1 MGLVM
6 ARPLPET
13 VLFDLDGTL
22 VDNFEAIH
30 RCYDDVMSMMG
41 LPGVTLEQIRR
52 AVGGS
57 VNVTVVK
64 LAGEANAP
72 TATRLFREHFPSVMY
87 HGLRAYPGCREILVA
102 LRAKGVRVAVYTN
115 KDDANSKKIMEYLEL
130 DDVIDEVYG
139 TNVHPW
145 RKPQP
150 EFTHFVLS
158 SFKARPET
166 TVMVGDSPFDIS
178 TARNGKLASIHCV
191 TTGSH
196 TAEELAPYAP
206 DTVHAGLPELG
217 REVFG
222 LG

>member
-1 MGLVM
+1 M

-41 LPGVTLEQIRR
+41 LPSVTLEEIRR

-57 VNVTVVK
+57 VNVTVTK

-72 TATRLFREHFPSVMY
+72 TASRLFREHFPSVMF
-87 HGLRAYPGCREILVA
+87 HGLRTYPGCREILEE
-102 LRAKGVRVAVYTN
+102 LRRRGVKVAVYTN
-115 KDDANSKKIMEYLEL
+115 KDDTNSRQIMEHLGLAGLL
-130 DDVIDEVYG
+130 DGVYG

-145 RKPQP
+145 RKPQA
-150 EFTHFVLS
+150 EFSQFVLS
-158 SFKARPET
+158 SLRAAADR
-166 TVMVGDSPFDIS
+166 TVMVGDSPFDIA
-178 TARNGKLASIHCV
+178 TARNGGLAAIHCV

-196 TAEELAPYAP
+196 TAEELAPHAP
-206 DTVHAGLPELG
+206 DTVHAGLAELG

-222 LG
+222 LR

>member
-1 MGLVM
+1 M

-41 LPGVTLEQIRR
+41 LPSVTLEQIRK

-87 HGLRAYPGCREILVA
+87 HGLRAYPGCREILEG
-102 LRAKGVRVAVYTN
+102 LRARGVRVAVYTN
-115 KDDANSKKIMEYLEL
+115 KDDANSRKIMEHLGL
-130 DDVIDEVYG
+130 DGLLDGVYG

-150 EFTHFVLS
+150 EFSQFVLS
-158 SFKARPET
+158 SMKARAES

-178 TARNGKLASIHCV
+178 TARNGGLAAIHCV

-196 TAEELAPYAP
+196 TAEELAPHGP
-206 DTVHAGLPELG
+206 DTVHAGLPQLAC
-217 REVFG
+217 EVFD
-222 LG
+222 LA

>member
-1 MGLVM
+1 M

-57 VNVTVVK
+57 VNVTVGK

-87 HGLRAYPGCREILVA
+87 HGLRMYPGCREILSD
-102 LRAKGVRVAVYTN
+102 LRARGMQIAVYTN
-115 KDDANSKKIMEYLEL
+115 KDDANSKQLMAHLGLADFFDGI
-130 DDVIDEVYG
+130 YG

-150 EFTHFVLS
+150 EFTHFILS
-158 SFKARPET
+158 RLKADPAR
-166 TVMVGDSPFDIS
+166 TVMVGDSPFDIA
-178 TARNGKLASIHCV
+178 TARKGGLAAIHCV

-217 REVFG
+217 REVFQ

>member
-1 MGLVM
+1 M

-41 LPGVTLEQIRR
+41 LPSVTLEQIRR

-87 HGLRAYPGCREILVA
+87 HGLRAYPGCREILEG
-102 LRAKGVRVAVYTN
+102 LRSRGVRVAVYTN
-115 KDDANSKKIMEYLEL
+115 KDDANSRKIMEHLGL
-130 DDVIDEVYG
+130 DGLLDGVYG

-150 EFTHFVLS
+150 EFSQFVLS
-158 SFKARPET
+158 SMKARPET
-166 TVMVGDSPFDIS
+166 TVMVGDSPFDIA
-178 TARNGKLASIHCV
+178 TARNGGLAAIHCV

-196 TAEELAPYAP
+196 TAEELAPHGP
-206 DTVHAGLPELG
+206 DTVHAGLAELA
-217 REVFG
+217 REVFD
-222 LG
+222 LA

>member
-1 MGLVM
+1 M

-30 RCYDDVMSMMG
+30 RCYDDVMGMMG

-72 TATRLFREHFPSVMY
+72 TATRLFREHFPAVMY
-87 HGLRAYPGCREILVA
+87 HGLRTYPGCREILVG

-115 KDDANSKKIMEYLEL
+115 KDDANSKKIMEYLGL
-130 DDVIDEVYG
+130 DDAVDAVFG

-150 EFTHFVLS
+150 DFTHFVLS
-158 SFKARPET
+158 TLKADAAR

-178 TARNGKLASIHCV
+178 TARNGKLAAIHCV

-217 REVFG
+217 RELFG

>member
-1 MGLVM
+1 MN
-6 ARPLPET
+6 RPLPET

-22 VDNFEAIH
+22 IDNFVAIH
-30 RCYDDVMSMMG
+30 RCYDDVMGMMG
-41 LPGVTLEQIRR
+41 LPSVTLEQIRR

-57 VNVTVVK
+57 VNITVVK

-72 TATRLFREHFPSVMY
+72 TASRLFREHFPSVMT
-87 HGLRAYPGCREILVA
+87 HGLRTYPGCREILVG

-115 KDDANSKKIMEYLEL
+115 KDDANSKKMMGYLGLAEL
-130 DDVIDEVYG
+130 LDGVYG
-139 TNVHPW
+139 THVHQW

-158 SFKARPET
+158 SLRADPTR
-166 TVMVGDSPFDIS
+166 TVMVGDSPFDIAA
-178 TARNGKLASIHCV
+178 ARNGKLAAIHCV
-191 TTGSH
+191 ATGSH
-196 TAEELAPYAP
+196 TAEELAPHAP
-206 DTVHAGLPELG
+206 DTVHAGLAELG

>member
-1 MGLVM
+1 
-6 ARPLPET
+6 
-13 VLFDLDGTL
+13 
-22 VDNFEAIH
+22 
-30 RCYDDVMSMMG
+30 MSMMG
-41 LPGVTLEQIRR
+41 LPSVTLEQIRR

-87 HGLRAYPGCREILVA
+87 HGLRVYPGCKEILVN
-102 LRAKGVRVAVYTN
+102 LRAQGVKVAVYTN
-115 KDDANSKKIMEYLEL
+115 KDDANSKKLLEYLEL
-130 DDVIDEVYG
+130 DGLLDGIYG

-145 RKPQP
+145 RKPQL

-158 SFKARPET
+158 SMKADPAR
-166 TVMVGDSPFDIS
+166 TVMVGDSPFDIA
-178 TARNGKLASIHCV
+178 TARNGKLSAIHCV

-206 DTVHAGLPELG
+206 DTVHAGLAELA
-217 REVFG
+217 RDAFR

>member
-1 MGLVM
+1 M

-72 TATRLFREHFPSVMY
+72 TATRLFREHFPSVILV
-87 HGLRAYPGCREILVA
+87 GLRAQ
-102 LRAKGVRVAVYTN
+102 GVRVAVYTN
-115 KDDANSKKIMEYLEL
+115 KDDANSKKIMEHLGL
-130 DDVIDEVYG
+130 DDAVDAVYG

-158 SFKARPET
+158 SLKADPNR
-166 TVMVGDSPFDIS
+166 TVMVGDSPFDIA
-178 TARNGKLASIHCV
+178 TARNGKLAAIHCV

-196 TAEELAPYAP
+196 SAEELAPYAP

-217 REVFG
+217 RELFG

>member
-1 MGLVM
+1 MK
-6 ARPLPET
+6 RPPIET

-30 RCYDDVMSMMG
+30 RCYDDVMRLMG
-41 LPGVTLEQIRR
+41 LPGVSLGDIKR

-72 TATRLFREHFPSVMY
+72 TATRLFREHFPSVML
-87 HGLRAYPGCREILVA
+87 HGLRTYPGCREILTG
-102 LRAKGVRVAVYTN
+102 LRTRGVRTAVYTN
-115 KDDANSKKIMEYLEL
+115 KDDACSRAILAHLGL
-130 DDVIDEVYG
+130 DALVDGIFG

-150 EFTHFVLS
+150 EFTRFVTDRMGADP
-158 SFKARPET
+158 ART
-166 TVMVGDSPFDIS
+166 MMVGDSPFDIA
-178 TARNGKLASIHCV
+178 TARNGGLACVHCV

-196 TAEELAPYAP
+196 DAGELAPHGP
-206 DTVHAGLPELG
+206 DGIHPGLAELG
-217 REVFG
+217 RDALG

>member
-1 MGLVM
+1 M
-6 ARPLPET
+6 ARPLPQT

-41 LPGVTLEQIRR
+41 LPSVTLEQIRR

-72 TATRLFREHFPSVMY
+72 TATRLFREHFPSVMF
-87 HGLRAYPGCREILVA
+87 HGLRVYPGCQELLET
-102 LRAKGVRVAVYTN
+102 LRAQGVRTAVYTN
-115 KDDANSKKIMEYLEL
+115 KDDANSKKIMEHLGL
-130 DDVIDEVYG
+130 DDLFDGIYG
-139 TNVHPW
+139 TNAHPW

-150 EFTHFVLS
+150 EFTHYVLGS
-158 SFKARPET
+158 MRADAAR
-166 TVMVGDSPFDIS
+166 TVMVGDSPFDIA
-178 TARNGKLASIHCV
+178 TARNGKLAAIHCV

-196 TAEELAPYAP
+196 TAEELAPHAP
-206 DTVHAGLPELG
+206 DTVHAGLAELG
-217 REVFG
+217 REAFG
-222 LG
+222 LT

>member
-1 MGLVM
+1 M
-6 ARPLPET
+6 APALPET

-30 RCYDDVMSMMG
+30 RCYDDVMGMMG
-41 LPGVTLEQIRR
+41 LPSVTLEQIRR

-72 TATRLFREHFPSVMY
+72 TASRLFREHFPSVMY
-87 HGLRAYPGCREILVA
+87 HGLRAYPGCKEILA
-102 LRAKGVRVAVYTN
+102 GLRARGVRVAVYTN
-115 KDDANSKKIMEYLEL
+115 KDDANSKKIMEHLGL
-130 DDVIDEVYG
+130 DGLLDGVYG

-150 EFTHFVLS
+150 EFTQFVLS
-158 SFKARPET
+158 SLKADPTR
-166 TVMVGDSPFDIS
+166 TVMVGDSPFDIA
-178 TARNGKLASIHCV
+178 TARNGRLAAIHCV

-196 TAEELAPYAP
+196 TAEELAPHAP
-206 DTVHAGLPELG
+206 DTVHAGLPELA
-217 REVFG
+217 RDAFG

>member
-1 MGLVM
+1 M
-6 ARPLPET
+6 AHSLPET

-41 LPGVTLEQIRR
+41 LPSVTLEQIRR

-87 HGLRAYPGCREILVA
+87 HGLRVYPGCKEILVN
-102 LRAKGVRVAVYTN
+102 LRAQGVKIAVYTN
-115 KDDANSKKIMEYLEL
+115 KDDANSKKLLEHLEL
-130 DDVIDEVYG
+130 DGLLDGIYG

-145 RKPQP
+145 RKPQL
-150 EFTHFVLS
+150 EFTQFVLS
-158 SFKARPET
+158 SMKADPAR
-166 TVMVGDSPFDIS
+166 TVMVGDSPFDIA
-178 TARNGKLASIHCV
+178 TARNGKLSAIHCV

-196 TAEELAPYAP
+196 TAEELAPFAP
-206 DTVHAGLPELG
+206 DTVHAGLAELA
-217 REVFG
+217 RDAFR

>member
-1 MGLVM
+1 M

-30 RCYDDVMSMMG
+30 RCYDDVMGMMG
-41 LPGVTLEQIRR
+41 LPSVSLEQIRR

-87 HGLRAYPGCREILVA
+87 HGLRAYPGCREILGG
-102 LRAKGVRVAVYTN
+102 LRQHGVRVAVYTN
-115 KDDANSKKIMEYLEL
+115 KDDANSKKIMEHLGL
-130 DDVIDEVYG
+130 DDVLDGVYG

-150 EFTHFVLS
+150 EFTKYVLS
-158 SFKARPET
+158 SLKARPES
-166 TVMVGDSPFDIS
+166 TVMVGDSPFDIAA
-178 TARNGKLASIHCV
+178 ARNGRLAAIHCV

-196 TAEELAPYAP
+196 TAEELAPHAP
-206 DTVHAGLPELG
+206 DTVHAGLPELA
-217 REVFG
+217 RAAFG

>member
-1 MGLVM
+1 M

-30 RCYDDVMSMMG
+30 RCYDDVMGMMG
-41 LPGVTLEQIRR
+41 LPSVTLEQIRR

-87 HGLRAYPGCREILVA
+87 HGLRAYPGCREILGG
-102 LRAKGVRVAVYTN
+102 LRQRCVRVAVYTN
-115 KDDANSKKIMEYLEL
+115 KDDANSKKIMEHLGL
-130 DDVIDEVYG
+130 DDVLDGVYG

-150 EFTHFVLS
+150 EFTQYVLS
-158 SFKARPET
+158 SLKARPET
-166 TVMVGDSPFDIS
+166 TVMVGDSPFDIAA
-178 TARNGKLASIHCV
+178 ARNGRLAAIHCV

-196 TAEELAPYAP
+196 TAEELAPHAP
-206 DTVHAGLPELG
+206 DTVHAGLPELA
-217 REVFG
+217 RAAFG

>member
-1 MGLVM
+1 M
-6 ARPLPET
+6 AQSLPET

-41 LPGVTLEQIRR
+41 LPSVTLEQIRR

-87 HGLRAYPGCREILVA
+87 HGLRVYPGCKEILVN
-102 LRAKGVRVAVYTN
+102 LRAQGVKVAVYTN
-115 KDDANSKKIMEYLEL
+115 KDDANSKKLLEYLEL
-130 DDVIDEVYG
+130 DGLLDGIYG

-145 RKPQP
+145 RKPQL

-158 SFKARPET
+158 SMKADPAR
-166 TVMVGDSPFDIS
+166 TVMVGDSPFDIA
-178 TARNGKLASIHCV
+178 TARNGKLSAIHCV

-206 DTVHAGLPELG
+206 DTVHAGLAELA
-217 REVFG
+217 RDAFR

>member
-1 MGLVM
+1 M

-30 RCYDDVMSMMG
+30 RCYDDVMTMMG
-41 LPGVTLEQIRR
+41 LPSVTLEQIRK

-87 HGLRAYPGCREILVA
+87 HGLRAYPGCREILTG
-102 LRAKGVRVAVYTN
+102 LRARGVRVAVYTN
-115 KDDANSKKIMEYLEL
+115 KDDANSRKIMEHLGL
-130 DDVIDEVYG
+130 DGLLDGVYG

-150 EFTHFVLS
+150 EFSQFVLS
-158 SFKARPET
+158 SMKARPET
-166 TVMVGDSPFDIS
+166 TVMVGDSPFDIA
-178 TARNGKLASIHCV
+178 TARNGGLAAIHCV

-196 TAEELAPYAP
+196 TAEELAPHGP
-206 DTVHAGLPELG
+206 DTVHAGLTELA
-217 REVFG
+217 REVFD
-222 LG
+222 LV

>member
-1 MGLVM
+1 M

-30 RCYDDVMSMMG
+30 RCYDDVMGMMG
-41 LPGVTLEQIRR
+41 LPSVSLEQIRR

-87 HGLRAYPGCREILVA
+87 HGLRAYPGCREILGG
-102 LRAKGVRVAVYTN
+102 LRQRGVRVAVYTN
-115 KDDANSKKIMEYLEL
+115 KDEANSKKIMEHLGL
-130 DDVIDEVYG
+130 DDVLDGVYG

-150 EFTHFVLS
+150 EFTQYVLS
-158 SFKARPET
+158 SLKARPES
-166 TVMVGDSPFDIS
+166 TVMVGDSPFDIAA
-178 TARNGKLASIHCV
+178 ARNGRLAAIHCV

-196 TAEELAPYAP
+196 TAEELAPHAP
-206 DTVHAGLPELG
+206 DTVHAGLPELA
-217 REVFG
+217 RAAFG